1 MECCTSTLH
10 LFWSFKNKGEEVQ
23 FFKDAYENVKLFA
36 EKYNKR
42 VICAGLTSDF
52 ERKPFGDVLK
62 LITIADDVT
71 ILEKFYADQKK
82 YAFSFQMMAYIS
94 RLALLKKTRDEN
106 PDAIIVTE
114 RSLYTD
120 RYVFAKM
127 LYETRDIEE
136 VNYKIYLK
144 WFDCFVKDYPIDKV
158 IYVNTPPP
166 TCLTRIIQRSRN
178 AEVFMP
184 ISYLN
189 KCHLY
194 HERMIE
200 GIYKDNTLVLDG
212 SNDFSDIK
220 RVWLKQV
227 IDYITT
233 E

>member
-1 MECCTSTLH
+1 MIHMAESKKPILVSIEGNIGAGKSSFLTALKSSIGDNL
-10 LFWSFKNKGEEVQ
+10 LGRQVIFLQEPVDEWSEV
-23 FFKDAYENVKLFA
+23 KDE
-36 EKYNKR
+36 
-42 VICAGLTSDF
+42 
-52 ERKPFGDVLK
+52 
-62 LITIADDVT
+62 DDVT

>member
-1 MECCTSTLH
+1 MYDNEQIKYTMNTKGMIVSLEGNIGSGKSTLMRYLTQQYEGKKH
-10 LFWSFKNKGEEVQ
+10 IVFLQEPVDEWSEV
-23 FFKDAYENVKLFA
+23 KDEN
-36 EKYNKR
+36 
-42 VICAGLTSDF
+42 
-52 ERKPFGDVLK
+52 
-62 LITIADDVT
+62 DVT

-178 AEVFMP
+178 AEVSMP

-212 SNDFSDIK
+212 SNDFNDIK